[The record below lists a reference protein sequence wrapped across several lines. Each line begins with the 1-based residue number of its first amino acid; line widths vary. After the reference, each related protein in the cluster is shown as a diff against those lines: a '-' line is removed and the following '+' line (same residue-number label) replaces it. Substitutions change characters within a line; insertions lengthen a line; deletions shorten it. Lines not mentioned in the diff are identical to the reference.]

1 MPTALI
7 TGSTDG
13 IGLET
18 ARQLLARGW
27 RILVHG
33 RDRDRAGSGLD
44 ALAGAGDGT
53 ASAVWGDL
61 ASMPA
66 VLDLAEQ
73 VRRAAPDLDVLMLNA
88 GVYESKRSL
97 TADGFERTLAI
108 NHFAHLLLGL
118 SLRPLLKA
126 APAPRVIWVSSGV
139 HRGATLDV
147 GDLDLARDWS
157 GYGAYASSKLANAVT
172 AAEMARRPEFKG
184 IVSVSLHPG
193 VVGTKLLTRN
203 FGKGGVPIAE
213 GAKTTVFCALSPDLK
228 RHNGAYF
235 SNAAPAG
242 PDPRVEDPVFGGKL
256 WNASLA
262 RLSAWF

>member
-33 RDRDRAGSGLD
+33 RDRDRAGSGLK
-44 ALAGAGDGT
+44 ALAGADAGN

-66 VLDLAEQ
+66 VLDLAGQ
-73 VRRAAPDLDVLMLNA
+73 VTRAAPALDVLMLNA
-88 GVYESKRSL
+88 GVFESERSL
-97 TADGFERTLAI
+97 TEDGFERTMAV

-118 SLRPLLKA
+118 RLRPLLKA

-139 HRGATLDV
+139 HRGASLDL

-157 GYGAYASSKLANAVT
+157 GYGAYAASKLANAVT
-172 AAEMARRPEFKG
+172 AAEMARRPEYGG

-203 FGKGGVPIAE
+203 FGKGGVPIEE
-213 GAKTTVFCALSPDLK
+213 GAKTTLFCALSPDLK

-235 SNAAPAG
+235 SQSAPAG
-242 PDPRVEDPVFGGKL
+242 PDPRVENPDFGEKL
-256 WNASLA
+256 WKASVA
-262 RLSAWF
+262 RLSAWL